1 MKRLVSWSRVPSS
14 VGSASTSEQET
25 ASFQSSVG
33 KDETQRIE
41 KEPKWRLLVVVVVKE
56 TCWESVVVGERGLKE

>member
-41 KEPKWRLLVVVVVKE
+41 KEPKWQLLVVVVVKE